1 MSNLTK
7 ILIVLLTLSAILLC
21 GIVVTYVANSENY
34 KEKYSALSSDRD
46 ALEQEK
52 ESLNNQLKEKI
63 QQKDDLEKS
72 LNSQI
77 AAMKTQGDDLKT
89 KVNTLERREA
99 ELVERTNSFAAT
111 TKDFQ
116 ATTEKQTQMLTTAQE
131 EVKQLKAE
139 QIKLSKELEQTSAAV
154 VEKTALIEATEAEK
168 RRLIEEK
175 ADLQN
180 RMDKMLKA
188 GGKPVAGGVPVTQE
202 KGFAQPA
209 QPAAEAVNLKGLITQ
224 VDTKNSLATIS
235 IGTADGVKEG
245 MKFHVTRGDEFICDV
260 LIVDVDTDKAVGV
273 LELVQQ
279 SPKNGDNASTNL

>member
-21 GIVVTYVANSENY
+21 GIVVTYVASADNY
-34 KEKYSALSSDRD
+34 KEKYAKLSSDRA

-63 QQKDDLEKS
+63 QQKDDAEKS
-72 LNSQI
+72 LNAQI
-77 AAMKTQGDDLKT
+77 ALMKTQADELKT
-89 KVNTLERREA
+89 KVTSLERSEK

-116 ATTEKQTQMLTTAQE
+116 ATTEKQTQLLTTAQE

-139 QIKLSKELEQTSAAV
+139 QIKLSKEVEQTSTAV
-154 VEKTALIEATEAEK
+154 VEKTALIESAETEK

-180 RMDKMLKA
+180 RLDKMMKS
-188 GGKPVAGGVPVTQE
+188 GGKPVAAAAPVTQE
-202 KGFAQPA
+202 KGFARSA
-209 QPAAEAVNLKGLITQ
+209 QPTAEAVNLKGLITQ
-224 VDTKNSLATIS
+224 VDSKNSLATIS

-260 LIVDVDTDKAVGV
+260 LIVDVDTDKAVGI

-279 SPKNGDNASTNL
+279 SPKNGDNAATNL

>member
-1 MSNLTK
+1 LSNLTK

-21 GIVVTYVANSENY
+21 GIVVTYVATAENY
-34 KEKYSALSSDRD
+34 KEKYTKLSSDRD
-46 ALEQEK
+46 SLEQEK
-52 ESLNNQLKEKI
+52 ENLNNQLKEKI

-77 AAMKTQGDDLKT
+77 ASMKTQADDLKT
-89 KVNTLERREA
+89 KVSTLERREA

-111 TKDFQ
+111 AKDFQ
-116 ATTEKQTQMLTTAQE
+116 ATTEKQTQLLNTAQDD
-131 EVKQLKAE
+131 VKKLKAE
-139 QIKLSKELEQTSAAV
+139 QIKLSKELDQTSAAV
-154 VEKTALIEATEAEK
+154 VEKTALIEAAEAEK

-188 GGKPVAGGVPVTQE
+188 GGKPVAAGAPVTQE
-202 KGFAQPA
+202 KGFAQSA
-209 QPAAEAVNLKGLITQ
+209 QSTTEAVNLKGLITQ
-224 VDTKNSLATIS
+224 VDTKLATIS
-235 IGTADGVKEG
+235 IGSADGVKTG

-260 LIVDVDTDKAVGV
+260 LIVDVDIDKAVGV

-279 SPKNGDNASTNL
+279 SPKTGDNASTSL